1 MNEKPDFKKIS
12 IFSNKQPNED
22 RWKKTVE
29 EKMNQSITNLL
40 YETNEGISTKIL
52 YTEQDIKNVR
62 HLHEFPGLPPYT
74 RGPYPTMYVHKPW
87 TIRQYA
93 GFSTAEESNAF
104 YRRNLAM
111 GQKGLSVAFDL
122 PTHRGYDSDHPRVI
136 GDVGKAGVA
145 IDSLLI

>member
-52 YTEQDIKNVR
+52 YTEQDIKNIR
-62 HLHEFPGLPPYT
+62 HLHEYSRATAL
-74 RGPYPTMYVHKPW
+74 HKRS
-87 TIRQYA
+87 I
-93 GFSTAEESNAF
+93 SN
-104 YRRNLAM
+104 
-111 GQKGLSVAFDL
+111 
-122 PTHRGYDSDHPRVI
+122 
-136 GDVGKAGVA
+136 DVC
-145 IDSLLI
+145 